1 MRKRGGRRNEWTNE
15 WDARNEWI
23 DQRAE
28 WLNRFIWQIR
38 LADRD
43 CLFILFYFILF
54 CFILFCYVFA
64 SNLVVESNIFEP
76 VCTSTFFFSPSFFLT
91 KHISRIYI
99 YIYTSLSLRR
109 TCACVLR
116 IVYRVWLI
124 RMCALLCILVCV
136 YTRVSVCICMYV
148 CVCMCVW
155 AVCDERHLGR
165 PACLARAEP
174 PNSLELFAS
183 STKKTREGTSLI
195 H

>member
-99 YIYTSLSLRR
+99 YIYEFVTTTYVCMCSS
-109 TCACVLR
+109 
-116 IVYRVWLI
+116 YRVSCVTDPYVRTLMYT
-124 RMCALLCILVCV
+124 RVCV
-136 YTRVSVCICMYV
+136 YACFCMRMYNVCICV
-148 CVCMCVW
+148 CERCVTN
-155 AVCDERHLGR
+155 DTSDGL
-165 PACLARAEP
+165 PALRAR
-174 PNSLELFAS
+174 NHRTLSSYSLHPR
-183 STKKTREGTSLI
+183 KKREKVRR
-195 H
+195 

>member
-99 YIYTSLSLRR
+99 YIYIRVCHYDVRVHVFFVS
-109 TCACVLR
+109 C
-116 IVYRVWLI
+116 IVCDW
-124 RMCALLCILVCV
+124 
-136 YTRVSVCICMYV
+136 SVCAHSYVYSCVCIRVFLYAYVCTYVYV
-148 CVCMCVW
+148 CVCERCVTN
-155 AVCDERHLGR
+155 DTSDGL
-165 PACLARAEP
+165 PALRAR
-174 PNSLELFAS
+174 NHRTLSSYSLHPR
-183 STKKTREGTSLI
+183 KKREKVRR
-195 H
+195 